1 MSQVCHTEKFSF
13 PEMPGS
19 SRRLTPRR
27 PRDPPV
33 DPARALRTRSLGS
46 RRPPEVRFD
55 DEPEAASAPAGPAA
69 RGSALGP
76 ARGRATG
83 VRRARSRGSAPS
95 RVTAGRTGPV
105 GPAGTPGTGRRHRAR
120 PPCPVCPGARRC
132 ASFVPPRAIGAAVAR
147 FVHTEEVTGS
157 NPVSPTRPSRRR
169 CADAPPGRPSDRSS
183 IHHARRALRA
193 ARLRAP
199 RPARSGRTWG
209 KALRPRPEQKILL
222 FASSPA
228 AHRTET
234 HRRVT

>member
-1 MSQVCHTEKFSF
+1 MPTRLRPGMSQVCHTEKFSF

-55 DEPEAASAPAGPAA
+55 DEPEAASAPAGPTA

-157 NPVSPTRPSRRR
+157 NPVSPTPPSRRR
-169 CADAPPGRPSDRSS
+169 CADA
-183 IHHARRALRA
+183 
-193 ARLRAP
+193 
-199 RPARSGRTWG
+199 
-209 KALRPRPEQKILL
+209 
-222 FASSPA
+222 SPA
-228 AHRTET
+228 VLPTGHPFTMRDERSAQHASAHPTGT
-234 HRRVT
+234 LWANLGKSPPTPA